1 MVVLVYFLSF
11 PQDITEAQ
19 YQGQTLN
26 ERENVNATSSDVAI
40 YDQTNSTSD
49 NQTMMATN
57 GNNGTSANGTTSE
70 ILTSALQQ
78 QQPQAPLQPP
88 PSLQQQPLQPPPSLQ
103 QQPLQPPP
111 PQQPF
116 TSMPPTILVSI
127 VQNAATRGNQAFQ
140 PNPIYVNILTG
151 ITWINYDT
159 QIHTVTSGSVGSPS
173 PGLFDSNILI
183 PGNMFTNNF
192 VQYGTFPYYCT
203 LHPQMVGTVVV
214 L

>member
-11 PQDITEAQ
+11 SLITEAQ

-40 YDQTNSTSD
+40 YDQTNITSD

-88 PSLQQQPLQPPPSLQ
+88 PSLQ
-103 QQPLQPPP
+103 
-111 PQQPF
+111 
-116 TSMPPTILVSI
+116 
-127 VQNAATRGNQAFQ
+127 
-140 PNPIYVNILTG
+140 
-151 ITWINYDT
+151 
-159 QIHTVTSGSVGSPS
+159 
-173 PGLFDSNILI
+173 
-183 PGNMFTNNF
+183 
-192 VQYGTFPYYCT
+192 
-203 LHPQMVGTVVV
+203 
-214 L
+214 